1 MIHGD
6 PISVDLRTQDVAGLP
21 CVVLEMI
28 QIGGKM
34 SCRWE
39 ADANQYQVAAAL
51 ERLAERLRKN
61 EI

>member
-1 MIHGD
+1 MIPGD
-6 PISVDLRTQDVAGLP
+6 PISVDLHIRDVAGVP

-39 ADANQYQVAAAL
+39 ADANQFQVAAAL
-51 ERLAERLRKN
+51 ERLTERLRQN

>member
-1 MIHGD
+1 MIEGD
-6 PISVDLRTQDVAGLP
+6 PISVDLHVQDVAGVP

-39 ADANQYQVAAAL
+39 VDANQYQVAAAL
-51 ERLAERLRKN
+51 ERLAERLRQN

>member
-1 MIHGD
+1 MILGD
-6 PISVDLRTQDVAGLP
+6 PISVDLHTQDVAGVP

-28 QIGGKM
+28 QIGGKI

-39 ADANQYQVAAAL
+39 VDANQYQVAAAL
-51 ERLAERLRKN
+51 ERLAVALRRT

>member
-1 MIHGD
+1 MIVGD
-6 PISVDLRTQDVAGLP
+6 PISVDLHTQDVAGVP

-51 ERLAERLRKN
+51 ERLTTALRRT

>member
-1 MIHGD
+1 MIPGD
-6 PISVDLRTQDVAGLP
+6 PIS
-21 CVVLEMI
+21 VVLEMI

-51 ERLAERLRKN
+51 ERLAERLRQNK
-61 EI
+61 I